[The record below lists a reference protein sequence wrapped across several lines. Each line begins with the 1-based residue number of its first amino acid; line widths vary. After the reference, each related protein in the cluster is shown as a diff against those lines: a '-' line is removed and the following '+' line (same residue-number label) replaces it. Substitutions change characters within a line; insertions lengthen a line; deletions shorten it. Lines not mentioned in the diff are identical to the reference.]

1 MDNNMYIEDIFKG
14 VLTGVFATYLIIL
27 GMRPAAI
34 YPDNILD
41 IIDNPWIFLILFI
54 LNYYILFWDFT
65 IGLLFFLTLIALIL
79 DIIIFTDGDFI
90 KDNMDIVNTNLFN
103 TAAIND
109 ALRDAGDTRDTRD
122 TKDTRDTSETSETSN
137 TNYGSKS
144 YKDVNDII
152 LEQLKHYNKLNE
164 SSDSIK
170 AHNSFL

>member
-14 VLTGVFATYLIIL
+14 VLTGIFASYLIIL

-54 LNYYILFWDFT
+54 LNYYILLWDFT

-90 KDNMDIVNTNLFN
+90 KDNMDIVNSNLF
-103 TAAIND
+103 TSAATKNEGFIEEGKSKD
-109 ALRDAGDTRDTRD
+109 KGKD
-122 TKDTRDTSETSETSN
+122 TKD
-137 TNYGSKS
+137 GSKS
-144 YKDVNDII
+144 YKDINDII
-152 LEQLKHYNKLNE
+152 LDKLKHFTKLNE
-164 SSDSIK
+164 ASNSIK